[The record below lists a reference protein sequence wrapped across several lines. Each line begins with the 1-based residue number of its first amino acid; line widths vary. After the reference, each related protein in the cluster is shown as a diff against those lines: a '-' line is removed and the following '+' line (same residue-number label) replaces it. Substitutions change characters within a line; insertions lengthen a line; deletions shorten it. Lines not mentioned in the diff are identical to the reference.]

1 MAPRF
6 QWQNQYPIGILEF
19 ETWNFHV
26 CKFKNFDPPTI
37 YLSQTFYVLQ
47 NKKNIV
53 PLPRF

>member
-1 MAPRF
+1 MGSRF
-6 QWQNQYPIGILEF
+6 QWQNQYLNEILKFGIR
-19 ETWNFHV
+19 NFHA